1 MPNNGLEERLA
12 LALKARSK
20 ILMDEHTTALR
31 LFAGFYEGSPELVV
45 DLYGSTLVLFDYAKS
60 PTEGKVNLG
69 IAQDFYLDKLPWI
82 VCVVQKKRSARDQQ
96 SRRGVLTF
104 GESPAQQ
111 ISEDGVI
118 YAIDLLINQDASAI
132 DLLMNQDASFYIDT
146 RNLRGW
152 LLKNSTGWQTL
163 NTFAYTGSLG
173 IAALAGGSARVI
185 QTDRGK
191 KFLALAR
198 QSAIYNKFDLE
209 KMKLRRADF
218 FSEVARLKRSSELF
232 DCVIIDPPI
241 FSSTTKG
248 KIDLINES
256 TRLINKVRPLVK
268 DGGWLVSINNAL
280 FLSGAEYLASLEVLC
295 QDGYLSIKSLIPIPE
310 DIAGFPETIINHPP
324 TDPAPFNHST
334 KIALL
339 KVKRKA

>member
-1 MPNNGLEERLA
+1 MPNDDLKERLA
-12 LALKARSK
+12 LALEARSNFLK
-20 ILMDEHTTALR
+20 DEHTTALR
-31 LFAGFYEGSPELVV
+31 LFAGFYEGCPGLVV
-45 DLYGSTLVLFDYAKS
+45 DLYGSTLVLFDYTKS
-60 PTEGKVNLG
+60 LTEGKANLV

-111 ISEDGVI
+111 ISEPGVI
-118 YAIDLLINQDASAI
+118 YAI

-152 LLKNSTGWQTL
+152 LLENSTGWQVL

-185 QTDRGK
+185 QTDRRK

-198 QSAIYNKFDLE
+198 QSVIYNKFDLG
-209 KMKLRRADF
+209 KMQLRGADF

-248 KIDLINES
+248 KIDLLNES
-256 TRLINKVRPLVK
+256 NRLINKVRPLIK
-268 DGGWLVSINNAL
+268 DGGWLVTINNAL
-280 FLSGAEYLASLEVLC
+280 FLSGVDYLASLEKLC
-295 QDGYLSIKSLIPIPE
+295 QDDYLSIESFIPIPE
-310 DIAGFPETIINHPP
+310 DIAGFPETIIDHPP
-324 TDPAPFNHST
+324 TDPAPFNHPT

>member
-1 MPNNGLEERLA
+1 MHNNGLEERLA

-20 ILMDEHTTALR
+20 ILMDEQTTAVR
-31 LFAGFYEGSPELVV
+31 LFAGFCEGCPELVV

-60 PTEGKVNLG
+60 LTEGKVNLG

-118 YAIDLLINQDASAI
+118 YAV

-152 LLKNSTGWQTL
+152 LLENSTGWQTL

-198 QSAIYNKFDLE
+198 QSAIYNKFGLE
-209 KMKLRRADF
+209 KMKLRRSDF
-218 FSEVARLKRSSELF
+218 FSEVARLKRSSALF

-248 KIDLINES
+248 KIDLINDS

-280 FLSGAEYLASLEVLC
+280 FLSGAEYLASLEKLC
-295 QDGYLSIKSLIPIPE
+295 QDGYLSIESLIPIPE
-310 DIAGFPETIINHPP
+310 DIAGFPKTIINHPP

>member
-1 MPNNGLEERLA
+1 MPNDDLEERLA
-12 LALKARSK
+12 LTLEARSNFLK
-20 ILMDEHTTALR
+20 DEHTTALR
-31 LFAGFYEGSPELVV
+31 LFAGFYEGCPGLVV
-45 DLYGSTLVLFDYAKS
+45 DLYGSTLVLFDYAYS
-60 PTEGKVNLG
+60 LPEGKANLG

-82 VCVVQKKRSARDQQ
+82 VCVVQKKRSARNQQ

-111 ISEDGVI
+111 ISEPGAI
-118 YAIDLLINQDASAI
+118 YAV

-152 LLKNSTGWQTL
+152 LLENSADWHVL
-163 NTFAYTGSLG
+163 NTFAYSGSLG

-185 QTDRGK
+185 QTDRK
-191 KFLALAR
+191 KNFLALAR
-198 QSAIYNKFDLE
+198 QSAIFNKFDLG
-209 KMKLRRADF
+209 KMSLRGADF

-248 KIDLINES
+248 KIDLMNES
-256 TRLINKVRPLVK
+256 NRLINKVRPLIR
-268 DGGWLVSINNAL
+268 DGGWLVTINNAL
-280 FLSGAEYLASLEVLC
+280 FLSGADYLASLEELC
-295 QDGYLSIKSLIPIPE
+295 QDGYLSIESFIPIPE
-310 DIAGFPETIINHPP
+310 DIAGFPETIIDHPP
-324 TDPAPFNHST
+324 TDPAPFNHPT